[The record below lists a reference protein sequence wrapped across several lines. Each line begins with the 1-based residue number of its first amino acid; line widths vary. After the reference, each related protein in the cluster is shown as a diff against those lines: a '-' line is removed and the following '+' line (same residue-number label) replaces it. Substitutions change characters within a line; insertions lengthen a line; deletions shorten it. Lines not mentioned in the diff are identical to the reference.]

1 MRCMHAQLCLT
12 LCHPMDCNPPGS
24 SVMGFSRQER
34 WSGLPCP
41 SLGDLPDPGTEPES
55 SASPAPQAD
64 SLPTEP
70 PGKSQMRWL
79 NRNLFSHSSLEDR
92 RLRSRC
98 QQGHDFLEASR
109 EEYSLATS
117 SFQGVAGNTWLV
129 DASLQFLF
137 PSAYAIL
144 LSVCLSVFM

>member
-1 MRCMHAQLCLT
+1 
-12 LCHPMDCNPPGS
+12 
-24 SVMGFSRQER
+24 MGFSRQER

-41 SLGDLPDPGTEPES
+41 SLGDLPDPGIEPES
-55 SASPAPQAD
+55 

-70 PGKSQMRWL
+70 PGKPQMRWL
-79 NRNLFSHSSLEDR
+79 NRNLFSHSSLEGR

-117 SFQGVAGNTWLV
+117 SFQGIAGNTWLV